1 MQNRLELKRTGLKK
15 IKWSQGFWLHIFFNY
30 LQWNHICMNPFEG
43 LHCLRNFKFVSTNY
57 KYILIKIHVFN
68 RQSSHRKISMILVNK
83 VLWKWKF
90 SKNVTNKNHAPKLIF
105 FNEKKIEKDSDN
117 FWRRKLTLK
126 VRNCHF
132 SIAWFR
138 AEVDLTKN
146 LFYEKVLFFTQIT
159 FHLMSSLL
167 KKS

>member
-1 MQNRLELKRTGLKK
+1 MIWPILEARSEVQKYFCWFFGSNEDNQKSFWNYLTFSRIGIELQNRLELKRTGLKK

-83 VLWKWKF
+83 VLWKLKLP
-90 SKNVTNKNHAPKLIF
+90 KNVNNKKHASK
-105 FNEKKIEKDSDN
+105 
-117 FWRRKLTLK
+117 
-126 VRNCHF
+126 
-132 SIAWFR
+132 
-138 AEVDLTKN
+138 
-146 LFYEKVLFFTQIT
+146 
-159 FHLMSSLL
+159 L
-167 KKS
+167 KKNWERFGQFLT